1 MTKIM
6 MLLASNSKESI
17 NRTLLDVVGEKIK
30 DQKIS
35 YVTMNDFDL
44 PIYSTNLEN
53 IKGIPAS
60 IQQIK
65 TRFEEY
71 DAFIIASPE
80 HNGAMPAA
88 FKNFIDWL
96 SRALNK
102 GESIFSGKPVL
113 LLSTS
118 PGPRGGI
125 TNLQNLVNIM
135 PYWGAD
141 IFNSYSIGS
150 YYDNYTEGKFS
161 SEHDQKLTILTKKF
175 IDNLITKQL

>member
-1 MTKIM
+1 MKKIM

-17 NRTLLDVVGEKIK
+17 NHTLLDTVSEKIK
-30 DQKIS
+30 NQQIS
-35 YVTMNDFDL
+35 YVTMSDFDL
-44 PIYSTNLEN
+44 PIYSSDIESND
-53 IKGIPAS
+53 GIPTS
-60 IQQIK
+60 IQQTK
-65 TRFEEY
+65 TLFAEH
-71 DAFIIASPE
+71 DAFVIANPE

-96 SRALNK
+96 SRTVDK
-102 GESIFSGKPVL
+102 GDSIFSEKPVL

-141 IFNSYSIGS
+141 IFGSYSIGS
-150 YYDNYTEGKFS
+150 YYDNYSNGKFS
-161 SEHDQKLTILTKKF
+161 PEHDQKLTQLTTTF
-175 IDNLITKQL
+175 IEKLIAKGT